1 MEGFDAKYWLSQKEE
16 KPAEHKAPQ
25 PASTPVS
32 GENDFEKV
40 ARQIEERGI
49 DITSGYVNWRNLAY
63 AIADGL
69 GETGRDIYH
78 RICKYNPEYEYNE
91 CDRQYTACLNGHGE
105 GITKATFFQLAKEHG
120 INISTSSS
128 KLRNSVKTGAAVSSE
143 DKPEAKLPDYL
154 PAPSFS
160 QDICDSLPDFLKK
173 VACKADNEKEAD
185 ILILGTIAC
194 ISAVLPNYSGVYDE
208 VTIYANL
215 CYYLTAYASS
225 GKGRQ
230 GLCRLIVKP
239 IHDELL
245 EERKRLQE
253 QYEMDMLQYDR
264 DKHDKKKT
272 GILKPRKPAQK
283 MLILPGDTSAT
294 AVIQI
299 MHDND
304 GTALIFETEGD
315 TLATSF
321 KSDYANYSTNFRNA
335 FHHEPFGFHRRG
347 DDEHVEVD
355 VPKLSTVLSG
365 TPDQIKTLIK
375 TPENGLF
382 SRFAFYYLE
391 SNLEF
396 KNVFKRTSGESLN
409 KYFASLGQEYL
420 EFYHELQKA
429 HPLEFSLTPQQE
441 EKFLDYF
448 SESQTELFIDFGEGI
463 LATIR
468 RMGIICYRLAMIL
481 TALRIMET
489 GDFYSNPV
497 CADQDFDSALKISSV
512 LLQHSTKVFCELF
525 GEKQRPRLS
534 SVDEKRLYNALPTEF
549 GRPDY
554 IKAARELKIN
564 ERTAEGYVSK
574 FCGKMGLVERLGYG
588 KYRKKE

>member
-1 MEGFDAKYWLSQKEE
+1 MEGFDINYWLNQSE
-16 KPAEHKAPQ
+16 KQPADRKAPE
-25 PASTPVS
+25 PVHTPL
-32 GENDFEKV
+32 GDIDDFENV
-40 ARQIEERGI
+40 ARQVEERGI
-49 DITSGYVNWRNLAY
+49 DITSGYINWRNLAY
-63 AIADGL
+63 GIADPL
-69 GETGRDIYH
+69 GEAGRSIYH
-78 RICKYNPEYEYNE
+78 RICKYNPEYDYAE
-91 CDRQYTACLNGHGE
+91 CDKQYTACLNGHGS
-105 GITKATFFQLAKEHG
+105 GITKATFFYLAKSYG
-120 INISTSSS
+120 IDISRTTPR
-128 KLRNSVKTGAAVSSE
+128 LRNSGHSAPADSAKSAEALKE
-143 DKPEAKLPDYL
+143 PEYL

-160 QDICDSLPDFLKK
+160 QDIYESLPDFLKK

-185 ILILGTIAC
+185 ILILGAMAC
-194 ISAVLPNYSGVYDE
+194 ISAVLPNYSGIYDD
-208 VTIYANL
+208 VTIYPNI
-215 CYYLTAYASS
+215 CYYLTAFASS

-230 GLCRLIVKP
+230 GLCRLLVKP

-245 EERKRLQE
+245 QERKQLQE
-253 QYEMDMLQYDR
+253 QYEMDMIQYDR
-264 DKHDKKKT
+264 DRHDKKKT
-272 GILKPRKPAQK
+272 GIRKPKKPAQK

-321 KSDYANYSTNFRNA
+321 KSDYGNYSTNFRNA

-365 TPDQIKTLIK
+365 TPDQIRTLIRR
-375 TPENGLF
+375 PENGLF

-396 KNVFKRTSGESLN
+396 KNVFKRSSGQSLN
-409 KYFASLGQEYL
+409 KYFDELGQEYL
-420 EFYHELQKA
+420 EFYHVLKGS
-429 HPLEFSLTPQQE
+429 HPLEFSLTPAQE

-448 SESQTELFIDFGEGI
+448 SESQTDLFIDFGEGI

-468 RMGIICYRLAMIL
+468 RMGVICFRLAMIL
-481 TALRIMET
+481 TALRLMET
-489 GDFYSNPV
+489 GDFCTDPV
-497 CADQDFDSALKISSV
+497 CTDVDFNSAMKISSV

-525 GEKQRPRLS
+525 GEKQRQRLS
-534 SVDEKRLYNALPTEF
+534 STDEKRLYNALPAEF

-588 KYRKKE
+588 KYRKKQ

>member
-1 MEGFDAKYWLSQKEE
+1 MEGFDINYWLKQGEGE
-16 KPAEHKAPQ
+16 PVERKAPEL
-25 PASTPVS
+25 ANNSLGDIS
-32 GENDFEKV
+32 DFESV
-40 ARQIEERGI
+40 ARQVEERGI
-49 DITSGYVNWRNLAY
+49 DITSGYINWRNIAWG
-63 AIADGL
+63 IADPL
-69 GETGRDIYH
+69 GESGRGIYH
-78 RICKYNPEYEYNE
+78 RICQYNPEYDPAE
-91 CDRQYTACLNGHGE
+91 CDRQYTACLNGHGT
-105 GITKATFFQLAKEHG
+105 GITKATFFYLAKSYG
-120 INISTSSS
+120 IDITPTTPR
-128 KLRNSVKTGAAVSSE
+128 LRNSAHSAPANSPQASGKTKE
-143 DKPEAKLPDYL
+143 PEYL

-160 QDICDSLPDFLKK
+160 QDIYDSLPDFLKK
-173 VACKADNEKEAD
+173 VACKAENEKEAD
-185 ILILGTIAC
+185 ILILGAIAC
-194 ISAVLPNYSGVYDE
+194 ISAVLPNYSGIYDDVTVYPN
-208 VTIYANL
+208 I
-215 CYYLTAYASS
+215 CYYLTAFASS

-230 GLCRLIVKP
+230 GLCRLLVKP
-239 IHDELL
+239 IHDELM

-253 QYEMDMLQYDR
+253 KYEMDMIQYDR

-272 GILKPRKPAQK
+272 DVRKPKKPAQK

-321 KSDYANYSTNFRNA
+321 KSDYGNYSTNFRNS

-347 DDEHVEVD
+347 DDEHVEVE

-375 TPENGLF
+375 SPENGLF

-391 SNLEF
+391 SHLEF
-396 KNVFKRTSGESLN
+396 KNVFKRSSGQSLN

-420 EFYHELQKA
+420 EFYHELQKT
-429 HPLEFSLTPQQE
+429 HQLEFSLTEEQE
-441 EKFLDYF
+441 ALFLDYF
-448 SESQTELFIDFGEGI
+448 SESQTDLFIDFGEGI

-468 RMGIICYRLAMIL
+468 RMGVICYRLAMVL
-481 TALRIMET
+481 TALRLMET
-489 GDFYSNPV
+489 GDFCTNPV
-497 CADQDFDSALKISSV
+497 CTDVDFHSAMKISSV

-525 GEKQRPRLS
+525 GEKQRQRLS
-534 SVDEKRLYNALPTEF
+534 STDEKRLLNALPAEF

-574 FCGKMGLVERLGYG
+574 FCGKMHLVERLGYG
-588 KYRKKE
+588 KYRKIE

>member
-1 MEGFDAKYWLSQKEE
+1 MEGFDINYWLQQKEE
-16 KPAEHKAPQ
+16 KPAQPKSSP
-25 PASTPVS
+25 PASHAIPA
-32 GENDFEKV
+32 EDDFEIV
-40 ARQIEERGI
+40 ARRIEEAGI
-49 DITSGYVNWRNLAY
+49 DITSGYVPWRNIAY
-63 AIADGL
+63 AIADGR
-69 GETGRDIYH
+69 GESGRDIYH
-78 RICKYNPEYEYNE
+78 RISRFNPHYDYDEA
-91 CDRQYTACLNGHGE
+91 DGQYTACLNGHGS
-105 GITKATFFQLAKEHG
+105 GITAATFFQLAKEHG
-120 INISTSSS
+120 IDIHTAPPKVRKSSDS
-128 KLRNSVKTGAAVSSE
+128 APGKTTDAKGIVKE
-143 DKPEAKLPDYL
+143 PEYL

-160 QDICDSLPDFLKK
+160 QDIYESLPDFLKK

-185 ILILGTIAC
+185 ILILGTMAC
-194 ISAVLPNYSGVYDE
+194 VSAVLPNYSGIYDD
-208 VTIYANL
+208 VTIYPNI
-215 CYYLTAYASS
+215 CYYLTAFASS

-239 IHDELL
+239 IHDELM

-253 QYEMDMLQYDR
+253 QYEMDMIQYDR
-264 DKHDKKKT
+264 DKRDKKKT
-272 GILKPRKPAQK
+272 GIIKPKKPAQK

-321 KSDYANYSTNFRNA
+321 KSDYGNYSTNFRNS

-396 KNVFKRTSGESLN
+396 KNVFKRSAGESLN

-429 HPLEFSLTPQQE
+429 HPLEFSLTPEQE

-448 SESQTELFIDFGEGI
+448 SESQADLFIDFGEGI

-468 RMGIICYRLAMIL
+468 RMGVICYRLAMIL
-481 TALRIMET
+481 TALRLMET
-489 GDFYSNPV
+489 GDFYNNPV
-497 CADQDFDSALKISSV
+497 CSDVDFNSAMKISSV

-534 SVDEKRLYNALPTEF
+534 SVDEKRLFNALPAEF

-564 ERTAEGYVSK
+564 ERTAEGYISK